1 MCSAAT
7 APNRPLKKAA
17 TTMAAGDQKQH
28 RQPPPRRRRLATA
41 WSAAAFARYVAYSQ
55 LHCLWMILK
64 ALVTGEA
71 VTLNVTRPLA
81 DALGVRGARRFAA
94 PFVAEPS

>member
-1 MCSAAT
+1 
-7 APNRPLKKAA
+7 
-17 TTMAAGDQKQH
+17 MAAGD
-28 RQPPPRRRRLATA
+28 PPQQRPQAARPRRLAAA

-81 DALGVRGARRFAA
+81 DALGVRSA
-94 PFVAEPS
+94 PHRAPPPALWE